1 MEFEVVFTDEIVLSD
16 SDISFLTDL
25 LTEELEN
32 KEGDDGR

>member
-1 MEFEVVFTDEIVLSD
+1 MEFEVVFTDEIILSD
-16 SDISFLTDL
+16 SDFSFLADL